1 MSIVAI
7 DGVRWTNDRV
17 THVRWGNID
26 ELTANWTTVPK
37 VVDVDRVVK
46 VLEKGE
52 LVRTVF
58 KLGGRSYLG
67 PQVSS
72 IPYANGHIGIETSF
86 EEGRIEKTLEDLP
99 SV

>member
-26 ELTANWTTVPK
+26 ELTANWTSVPK

-58 KLGGRSYLG
+58 KLGGEAIWAPRSAPSL
-67 PQVSS
+67 
-72 IPYANGHIGIETSF
+72 
-86 EEGRIEKTLEDLP
+86 TLTGTLALKP
-99 SV
+99 LLKRVGLKNT

>member
-1 MSIVAI
+1 MSVFAI

-17 THVRWGNID
+17 THVRWGDID
-26 ELTANWTTVPK
+26 ELTADWRSAPK
-37 VVDVDRVVK
+37 VVGVDRVVEA
-46 VLEKGE
+46 LEKGE
-52 LVRTVF
+52 HVRTVF

-67 PQVSS
+67 PQVTA

>member
-1 MSIVAI
+1 
-7 DGVRWTNDRV
+7 
-17 THVRWGNID
+17 
-26 ELTANWTTVPK
+26 
-37 VVDVDRVVK
+37 
-46 VLEKGE
+46 
-52 LVRTVF
+52 VF

-99 SV
+99 NV